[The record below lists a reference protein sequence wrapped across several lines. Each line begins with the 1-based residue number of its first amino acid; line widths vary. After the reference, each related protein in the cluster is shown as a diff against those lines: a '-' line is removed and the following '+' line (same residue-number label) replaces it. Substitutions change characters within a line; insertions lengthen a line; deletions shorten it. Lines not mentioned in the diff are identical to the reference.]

1 MTREEYIEEIIK
13 NLELISEEYLR
24 SVYIFSKTLAE

>member
-24 SVYIFSKTLAE
+24 SVYILYNTLAE

>member
-24 SVYIFSKTLAE
+24 SVYIFTRTLSE

>member
-24 SVYIFSKTLAE
+24 SVYIFSKALAE